1 MSYVHNL
8 YVFHYVVSDTLT
20 YLCMTDKEFPRL
32 SSFQFLEDIRNRFL
46 ATYGE
51 RAKTA
56 IAFALNS
63 DFRKVLA
70 AQMDRYNSMQNRSGS
85 DAKIERVKEE
95 INQVKDVMIKNID
108 RVLEI
113 GERIELL
120 VEKSDDLDSSAFKF
134 KKKCDIPQE
143 QYVVEERQSNV
154 HYRGCCAGHFLYYS
168 DRSVRRF
175 QLLKM
180 QINARSSFS
189 SFFTALLFS
198 RLHWTLLVCSVT
210 GRIVACQ
217 QRRVNLLL

>member
-1 MSYVHNL
+1 MPIIYSLIARGTDVLTEETADGMTGNFPVLTRSLLKKIGKDDDKMSYVHNL

-32 SSFQFLEDIRNRFL
+32 NSFQFLEDIRTRFL
-46 ATYGE
+46 ATYGD

-70 AQMDRYNSMQNRSGS
+70 AQMDRYNRMPSGG

-108 RVLEI
+108 KVLEI

-120 VEKSDDLDSSAFKF
+120 VEKSDELHQEGFRF
-134 KKKCDIPQE
+134 NKKATSLKHSMWWKNAKMTCIIAA
-143 QYVVEERQSNV
+143 VVLV
-154 HYRGCCAGHFLYYS
+154 IFFIILIAACGGF
-168 DRSVRRF
+168 
-175 QLLKM
+175 
-180 QINARSSFS
+180 SFS
-189 SFFTALLFS
+189 K
-198 RLHWTLLVCSVT
+198 CK
-210 GRIVACQ
+210 
-217 QRRVNLLL
+217 